1 MIPHYRPSLKRH
13 NAPYRGVTSEKDVID
28 FNLGILHDVQF
39 LMKISG
45 GLEGFRGHSHKIKDN
60 LSAIYH
66 GEGEITATIPSA
78 AKLTTKAEK
87 LNYPFSGWVPVGT
100 ITNTTLTGTNR
111 YQLTSSLHQ
120 TGMSKT
126 IPVEPGQIL
135 VIRVHITASN
145 TSARNFAIGALNVQG
160 ETSDL
165 NLFSAID
172 FRGDKSHYIEK
183 RIYVETKQDL
193 EVVFYNVY
201 GTEGQ
206 NQLTLKDFNVFLYR
220 QLPTQLEGV
229 DNTIKNQLAHS
240 IQQLDIIEEWRES
253 QWR

>member
-1 MIPHYRPSLKRH
+1 
-13 NAPYRGVTSEKDVID
+13 
-28 FNLGILHDVQF
+28 
-39 LMKISG
+39 MK
-45 GLEGFRGHSHKIKDN
+45 K
-60 LSAIYH
+60 
-66 GEGEITATIPSA
+66 
-78 AKLTTKAEK
+78 
-87 LNYPFSGWVPVGT
+87 
-100 ITNTTLTGTNR
+100 
-111 YQLTSSLHQ
+111 
-120 TGMSKT
+120 
-126 IPVEPGQIL
+126 
-135 VIRVHITASN
+135 
-145 TSARNFAIGALNVQG
+145 
-160 ETSDL
+160 L

-172 FRGDKSHYIEK
+172 FRGDKAHYIEK